1 MIAQFSIQRRFII
14 ILVVISAVQSF
25 DESIKETLRQSHPKY
40 AKVEKQKDVHL
51 TKMSKVG
58 VQSAQAKKDYSQA
71 HSSKCSPFAA
81 CIYHG
86 QKKYYNHKYNSHQK
100 VVVQATKKLKE
111 IEALHGKESQQRP

>member
-1 MIAQFSIQRRFII
+1 MR
-14 ILVVISAVQSF
+14 
-25 DESIKETLRQSHPKY
+25 ETLRQSHPKY
-40 AKVEKQKDVHL
+40 AKIEKQKDDHL

-58 VQSAQAKKDYSQA
+58 VQSAQAKQNYSQA

-86 QKKYYNHKYNSHQK
+86 QKKYYNRKYNSHQK